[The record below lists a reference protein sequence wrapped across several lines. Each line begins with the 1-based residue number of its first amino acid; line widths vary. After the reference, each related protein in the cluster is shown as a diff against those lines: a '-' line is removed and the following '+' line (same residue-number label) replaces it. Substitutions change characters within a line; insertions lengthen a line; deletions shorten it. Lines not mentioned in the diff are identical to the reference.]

1 MKTIDTLVEDIYS
14 LFTSS
19 DTKISEEGVEKF
31 ASSLATKIKQK
42 LELNRGTPYLR
53 FSNIGSDCDRKLHYS
68 INSPEQGEKLPPE
81 VHLKFLFGDILEELL
96 LFLAREA
103 GHRVE
108 GEQGTMS
115 FEGLSGSRDAVID
128 GVLVDVKS
136 ASTYSF
142 RKFANQE
149 LEGND
154 PFGYTK
160 QLGLYLEASQEDP
173 LVTNKDTAY
182 FFVIDKTL
190 GHLCLSPLK
199 RKPNFNWS
207 WFVKKQRAM
216 VEEKDTLPKRAFF
229 PEPEGKSGNEALGL
243 QCSYCQFKET
253 CWPGMRT
260 FLYSTGP
267 KFLTKVVKTP
277 LVPEVKRDKV
287 R

>member
-1 MKTIDTLVEDIYS
+1 MKDISTLVEDIYS
-14 LFTSS
+14 LFTST

-31 ASSLATKIKQK
+31 ASSLAATVKNR
-42 LELNRGTPYLR
+42 LEASRGTPYLR
-53 FSNIGSDCDRKLHYS
+53 FSNIGSDCDRKLHYT
-68 INSPEQGEKLPPE
+68 INQPESGEPLPPE
-81 VHLKFLFGDILEELL
+81 AHLKFLFGDILESLL

-108 GEQGTMS
+108 GEQSTMV
-115 FEGLSGSRDAVID
+115 FEGLAGSRDAVID
-128 GVLVDVKS
+128 GHLVDVKS

-142 RKFANQE
+142 KKFANRE

-173 LVTNKDTAY
+173 LVKNKDTAY

-199 RKPNFNWS
+199 RKKHYDWS
-207 WFVKKQRAM
+207 LYVKKQRAM
-216 VEEKDTLPKRAFF
+216 VEEKDILPRRAFH
-229 PEPEGKSGNEALGL
+229 PEPEGKSGNMALGL
-243 QCSYCQFKET
+243 QCSYCSFKNE
-253 CWPGMRT
+253 CWPSLRT

-267 KFLTKVVKTP
+267 KFLTEVVKTP
-277 LVPEVKRDKV
+277 LVPEVKNVKN
-287 R
+287 